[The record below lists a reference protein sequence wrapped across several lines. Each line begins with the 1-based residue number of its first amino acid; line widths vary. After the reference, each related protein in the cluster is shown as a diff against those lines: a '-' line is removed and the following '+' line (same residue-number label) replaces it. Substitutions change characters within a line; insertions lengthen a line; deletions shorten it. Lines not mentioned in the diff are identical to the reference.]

1 MEKKWYQSNAVWGGI
16 IALLAAIA
24 GAFGFSIGAEDQA
37 GLVDAAL
44 SVAGAIGGVL
54 AIYGRVKADKYI
66 AK

>member
-1 MEKKWYQSNAVWGGI
+1 MEKKWYQSKAVWGGI

-24 GAFGFSIGAEDQA
+24 GAFGFSVGAEDQS

-54 AIYGRVKADKYI
+54 AIYGRVKAEKYI